1 MVPIRVFGSSGG
13 TSLAILTEAIN
24 YASQKGF
31 PIINFS
37 IGSVVYSS
45 TEEAIKNYPGLFVAA
60 AGNNGIDMTD
70 KPFYPASLDIPNI
83 ITVGNSSGYERSS
96 DSNYSK
102 TGVDLFARGFRVFST
117 FLGSKYTYMSGTSMA
132 TPHVTG
138 SAALA
143 LSLDPDVSTDEL
155 KKSF

>member
-1 MVPIRVFGSSGG
+1 MYPLSIQIPTKRSG
-13 TSLAILTEAIN
+13 
-24 YASQKGF
+24 
-31 PIINFS
+31 P
-37 IGSVVYSS
+37 
-45 TEEAIKNYPGLFVAA
+45 P
-60 AGNNGIDMTD
+60 
-70 KPFYPASLDIPNI
+70 
-83 ITVGNSSGYERSS
+83 VGNSSGYERSS

-143 LSLDPDVSTDEL
+143 LSLDPDLSTDGFCCKVLNLLSNKVE
-155 KKSF
+155 